1 MEDRKYEMRTLPNG
15 KQAKVY
21 TDVLERLRERKNK
34 EWNSLIKSLNKN

>member
-1 MEDRKYEMRTLPNG
+1 MEDRKYEIRTLPNG
-15 KQAKVY
+15 KQVKVY